1 MKKVL
6 ISNLDKQMKKILVA
20 YLISLAS
27 LNVFSNYSLDQETTI
42 AEINGIS
49 LAYKSIGVEEDPPV
63 LMVMGLLASH
73 KVWGETIVNGLVD
86 SGYRVILFD
95 NRDTGDSEKLDRLGK
110 PNLYWKYFLY
120 SLGIGF
126 SAPYTLEDMAYDGVA
141 LLDHLE
147 IEEAHI
153 VGASMGGMIAQIIAS
168 KYPDKTTSLVSLMSS
183 SRIPKTS
190 EISDGNQENLRNM
203 ENIDEEGAR
212 GYGFYPRAMPRQLT
226 AIFKAGD
233 RSDIVKN
240 ITVPT
245 LVLHGEND
253 ALLPVSYGRLTAEL
267 IPDSTFKVYK
277 NMGHN
282 LPKEVIPVLIEDIVN
297 FYKKIDEIL

>member
-1 MKKVL
+1 MKKFLVL
-6 ISNLDKQMKKILVA
+6 
-20 YLISLAS
+20 YLISFAS
-27 LNVFSNYSLDQETTI
+27 LNVYSNYTLDQETTI

-49 LAYKSIGVEEDPPV
+49 LAYKSIGMEEDPPV

-95 NRDTGDSEKLDRLGK
+95 NRDTGDSEKLDRLGR

-126 SAPYTLEDMAYDGVA
+126 NAPYTLEDMAYDGIA
-141 LLDHLE
+141 LLDHLD

-153 VGASMGGMIAQIIAS
+153 IGASMGGMIAQIIAS
-168 KYPDKTTSLVSLMSS
+168 KFPDKTTSLVSLMSS
-183 SRIPKTS
+183 PRIPKTS
-190 EISDGNQENLRNM
+190 EISQGNQENLRNM
-203 ENIDEEGAR
+203 ENVDTEDAR
-212 GYGFYPRAMPRQLT
+212 EYGFYPRAMPRQLT

-240 ITVPT
+240 ISVPT
-245 LVLHGEND
+245 LVLHGEDD
-253 ALLPVSYGRLTAEL
+253 ALLPVSYGRLTSEL
-267 IPDSTFKVYK
+267 IPNSTFKVYK
-277 NMGHN
+277 DMGHN
-282 LPKEVIPVLIEDIVN
+282 LPKEVIPILIEDIVN
-297 FYKKIDEIL
+297 FYKKVDEVL

>member
-1 MKKVL
+1 
-6 ISNLDKQMKKILVA
+6 
-20 YLISLAS
+20 
-27 LNVFSNYSLDQETTI
+27 
-42 AEINGIS
+42 
-49 LAYKSIGVEEDPPV
+49 
-63 LMVMGLLASH
+63 MVMGLLASH

-190 EISDGNQENLRNM
+190 EISNGNQENLRNM

-240 ITVPT
+240 ISVPT

>member
-1 MKKVL
+1 MKKFLVL
-6 ISNLDKQMKKILVA
+6 
-20 YLISLAS
+20 YLISFAS
-27 LNVFSNYSLDQETTI
+27 LSVYSNYTLDQETTI

-49 LAYKSIGVEEDPPV
+49 LAYKSIGMEDDPPV

-95 NRDTGDSEKLDRLGK
+95 NRDTGDSEKLDRLGR

-126 SAPYTLEDMAYDGVA
+126 NAPYTLEDMAYDGVA
-141 LLDHLE
+141 LLDHLD

-153 VGASMGGMIAQIIAS
+153 IGASMGGMIAQIIAS
-168 KYPDKTTSLVSLMSS
+168 KFPDKTTSLISLMSS
-183 SRIPKTS
+183 PRIPKTS
-190 EISDGNQENLRNM
+190 EISQGNQENLRNM
-203 ENIDEEGAR
+203 ENVDTEGAR
-212 GYGFYPRAMPRQLT
+212 EHGFYPRAMPRQLT

-240 ITVPT
+240 ISVPT
-245 LVLHGEND
+245 LVLHGEDD
-253 ALLPVSYGRLTAEL
+253 ALLPVSYGRLTSEL
-267 IPDSTFKVYK
+267 IPNSTFKVYK
-277 NMGHN
+277 DMGHN
-282 LPKEVIPVLIEDIVN
+282 LPKEVIPILIEDIVT
-297 FYKKIDEIL
+297 FYKKVDEVL

>member
-1 MKKVL
+1 MKKLLVL
-6 ISNLDKQMKKILVA
+6 
-20 YLISLAS
+20 YLISFAS
-27 LNVFSNYSLDQETTI
+27 LSVYSNYTLDKETTI
-42 AEINGIS
+42 VEINGIS
-49 LAYKSIGVEEDPPV
+49 LAYKSIGMEEDPPV

-95 NRDTGDSEKLDRLGK
+95 NRDTGDSEKLDRLGR

-126 SAPYTLEDMAYDGVA
+126 NAPYTLEDMAYDGVA
-141 LLDHLE
+141 LLDHLG

-168 KYPDKTTSLVSLMSS
+168 KFPDKTTSLVSLMSS
-183 SRIPKTS
+183 PRIPKTS
-190 EISDGNQENLRNM
+190 EISQGNQENLRNM
-203 ENIDEEGAR
+203 ENVDTVSAR
-212 GYGFYPRAMPRQLT
+212 EYGFYPRAMPRQLT

-233 RSDIVKN
+233 RSDIVRN
-240 ITVPT
+240 ISVPT
-245 LVLHGEND
+245 LVLHGEDD

-267 IPDSTFKVYK
+267 ITNSKFKVYK
-277 NMGHN
+277 DMGHN
-282 LPKEVIPVLIEDIVN
+282 LPNEVIPILIKDIVN
-297 FYKKIDEIL
+297 FYKKVDEIL

>member
-1 MKKVL
+1 MKKL
-6 ISNLDKQMKKILVA
+6 LVV
-20 YLISLAS
+20 YLAS
-27 LNVFSNYSLDQETTI
+27 FASLSAYSNYTLDQETTI

-49 LAYKSIGVEEDPPV
+49 LAYKSIGMEEDPPV

-95 NRDTGDSEKLDRLGK
+95 NRDTGDSEKLDRLGR

-126 SAPYTLEDMAYDGVA
+126 NAPYTLEDMAYDGVA
-141 LLDHLE
+141 LLDHLD

-153 VGASMGGMIAQIIAS
+153 IGASMGGMIAQIIAS
-168 KYPDKTTSLVSLMSS
+168 KFPDKTTSLVSLMSS
-183 SRIPKTS
+183 PRIPKTS
-190 EISDGNQENLRNM
+190 EISQGNQENLRNM
-203 ENIDEEGAR
+203 ENVDTEGAR
-212 GYGFYPRAMPRQLT
+212 EYGFYPRAMPRQLT

-240 ITVPT
+240 ISVPT
-245 LVLHGEND
+245 LVLHGED
-253 ALLPVSYGRLTAEL
+253 DDLLPVSYGRLTSEL
-267 IPDSTFKVYK
+267 IPNSTFKVYK
-277 NMGHN
+277 DMGHN
-282 LPKEVIPVLIEDIVN
+282 LPKEVIPILIEDIVN
-297 FYKKIDEIL
+297 FYKKVDEVL